1 MAPCPIRRLDLKSE
15 VKTSVAEDMEK
26 LKKKKKL
33 HILLVGKYSGTTG
46 FAKQLGSSSNG

>member
-26 LKKKKKL
+26 LKKKKTSYTAG
-33 HILLVGKYSGTTG
+33 GKVQWHNRLCKTTW
-46 FAKQLGSSSNG
+46 